1 MSSLHQLLHRR
12 DSVAKPL
19 LRSPASCASL
29 SDCARGFTDDTG
41 GVTRSSL
48 TQESLHYDSCSRTWS
63 SSFSASVSGLP
74 MQSVSRVHATPSRSM
89 STIKSKAAAVLVAES
104 TLAIAGDG
112 SQTLPMDVFD
122 VALAHDVQQRRARQ
136 HHQRC
141 FEKTDE
147 LKGKSGKDTIRGAVP
162 LPKAAGNVSS
172 GAHSTLFSGAVEVLR
187 TPRCSQH
194 LPTCVPT
201 CGEALCAIIHPLAC
215 ATDARGAF
223 ALPQHQQLCSSS
235 PAVGLPFS
243 YGTSGDQNLR
253 SAGDRYSSSAASL
266 SLREENIRR
275 LRGLLSETLTL
286 HEALWQQLCEL
297 QHMEEKERCRS
308 ARSMLARRSC

>member
-1 MSSLHQLLHRR
+1 MSSLHQLLQRR

-29 SDCARGFTDDTG
+29 SGCAWGLAEDTS
-41 GVTRSSL
+41 GVMRSSL

-63 SSFSASVSGLP
+63 SPLSASVSGLP
-74 MQSVSRVHATPSRSM
+74 MQSVST
-89 STIKSKAAAVLVAES
+89 TKSEAAAVLVAES

-112 SQTLPMDVFD
+112 SQTMPMDVFD
-122 VALAHDVQQRRARQ
+122 VALAHDVQQRRVRQ
-136 HHQRC
+136 HHQQC
-141 FEKTDE
+141 FEKTDGV
-147 LKGKSGKDTIRGAVP
+147 KGKSSKDTIRGAVP
-162 LPKAAGNVSS
+162 LPTAAGNV
-172 GAHSTLFSGAVEVLR
+172 GPVAHSTLFSGAVEVLR

-201 CGEALCAIIHPLAC
+201 CGEAVCVIMHPLAC

-223 ALPQHQQLCSSS
+223 ALPQHQQSCSSS
-235 PAVGLPFS
+235 PAVGLSFS

-266 SLREENIRR
+266 SSREENLRR
-275 LRGLLSETLTL
+275 LRGLLSETLSL
-286 HEALWQQLCEL
+286 HEALWQQLCEV
-297 QHMEEKERCRS
+297 QHVEEKERCRN
-308 ARSMLARRSC
+308 ARSMLARRSR